1 MLFSLL
7 IAAACATSPRPVANI
22 PGIRHEIDDTIAA
35 DATAVRRT
43 ADFQYETPHGAGAG
57 DPAPQLP
64 SSRKIAAMGRVTA
77 DRAVVYTK
85 PGATRLEETWV
96 REPDGWKLAH
106 VKELDGPTSASA
118 SR

>member
-7 IAAACATSPRPVANI
+7 VAAACATSPRPVADI
-22 PGIRHEIDDTIAA
+22 PGIRHEINDTIAS

-43 ADFQYETPHGAGAG
+43 ADFQYEPPHAAG

-96 REPDGWKLAH
+96 REPEGWKLAH
-106 VKELDGPTSASA
+106 VKELDGATSTSAS
-118 SR
+118 R